1 MNYSLALKE
10 ELIAGAPHADC
21 CRRAYLRGLFFD
33 AGETRGR
40 GIVLRLSA
48 LSARD
53 ETARMYRECYRREA
67 LAGGTVLLFSSD
79 ELYHDLTAGP
89 PAFGCDRCAAH
100 FLRGLTVAYGSMTDP
115 QTAYHLEYTLHDPAE
130 LPFLTDFFSARGWM
144 VKCRKHRDGIG
155 LYFKNSTVIEELLT
169 FMGANNAL
177 FSLMNAKIAR
187 GIRNEENR
195 ATNCV
200 TTNIGKAV
208 GAAARII
215 EAVAEIRAA
224 GAFERM
230 PEKWQDTARLREE
243 NPDATLTELA
253 GLHDPPITKSGLNHR
268 LQNIAEYATE
278 VKRSAQKSR

>member
-33 AGETRGR
+33 AGQTRNR
-40 GIVLRLSA
+40 GVALRLTA
-48 LSARD
+48 LAARD
-53 ETARMYRECYRREA
+53 EAARMYHELYRREA
-67 LAGGTVLLFSSD
+67 LADGTVLLFSC
-79 ELYHDLTAGP
+79 EQLYHDLTSGSP
-89 PAFGCDRCAAH
+89 VFGCERCAAH
-100 FLRGLTVAYGSMTDP
+100 FLRGLTVAYGSVTDP

-130 LPFLTDFFSARGWM
+130 LPFLTAFFAKHGWE
-144 VKCRKHRDGIG
+144 VKCRKHRDGMG
-155 LYFKNSTVIEELLT
+155 LYFKNSTVIEEILT

-177 FSLMNAKIAR
+177 FALMNAKIAR

-208 GAAARII
+208 DAAGKTLEI
-215 EAVAEIRAA
+215 VAAIRAA

-243 NPDATLTELA
+243 HPDATLTELA
-253 GLHDPPITKSGLNHR
+253 ALHNPPITKSGLNHR
-268 LQNIAEYATE
+268 LQNIAAYAAE
-278 VKRSAQKSR
+278 LQKCGKKPH